1 MIDYQIS
8 IDFQHPAMIRV
19 PVVQGDT
26 ESRTITFSLQN
37 DAADY
42 DPQTDLDATL
52 TVALSYLKPDGTGG
66 QYDTMPDGT
75 TPAGNLSG
83 STCLLRLA
91 PQTMSAAGLVLCN
104 LVLFD
109 TQGVTLQ
116 SYPFMLDVKR
126 SAGMEITSEDYYNV
140 QTIEGVSQALL
151 NLMALRL
158 ATADVP
164 SRADTS
170 GEIPLSAI
178 WPRSAVKAGDI
189 VLGQNYY
196 VAVVASVSG
205 QTVALSGTSMVF
217 TPAGMVKSVNNA
229 QPDAAGNVQ
238 LLPWLLPYSNTI
250 GGQQVADVEEA
261 LDRLTTIVNNLS
273 GN

>member
-8 IDFQHPAMIRV
+8 IDFQHQAMIRV
-19 PVVQGDT
+19 PAVQGDT

-37 DAADY
+37 DAAAY

-116 SYPFMLDVKR
+116 SYPFILDVKR

-164 SRADTS
+164 TRADTS
-170 GEIPLSAI
+170 AEVPLSAI
-178 WPRSAVKAGDI
+178 WPRSAAKAGDV

-196 VAVVASVSG
+196 IAVVASVSE

-217 TPAGMVKSVNNA
+217 TPPGMVKSVNGA
-229 QPDAAGNVQ
+229 QPDTAGNVR